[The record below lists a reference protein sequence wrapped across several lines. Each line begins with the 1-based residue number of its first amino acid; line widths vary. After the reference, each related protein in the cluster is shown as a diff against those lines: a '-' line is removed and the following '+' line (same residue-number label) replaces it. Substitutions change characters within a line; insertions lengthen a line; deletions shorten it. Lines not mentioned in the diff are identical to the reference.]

1 MRANVGGGGQERE
14 LTMITGIYAGLCGLL
29 LVTLY
34 VRVSQRRLATKI
46 SVGTGGD
53 TVLEQR
59 VRAHANLIESA
70 PLALL
75 LLYLV
80 EQTGLDA
87 RVVHAFGAA
96 FLVARVLHAWG
107 LSSTTKRSSGRFYG
121 SIGTLLV
128 LAALSV
134 LLLVRAS

>member
-1 MRANVGGGGQERE
+1 
-14 LTMITGIYAGLCGLL
+14 MITGIYAALCGLL
-29 LVTLY
+29 LVVLY

-46 SVGTGGD
+46 GVGTGGD
-53 TVLEQR
+53 AVLEQC

-70 PLALL
+70 PLVLL

-87 RVVHAFGAA
+87 WAVHVFGAA
-96 FLVARVLHAWG
+96 FLVARLLHAQG
-107 LSSTTKRSSGRFYG
+107 MSGSTGRSIGRFYG

-128 LAALSV
+128 VVALSV
-134 LLLVRAS
+134 VLLARSLMA